1 MILFKVRCL
10 DSSDSEGEL
19 VEDKIYNVI
28 KEVGVFYYLENDPSN
43 DGWYKWR
50 FEVLRRSCELLRA
63 VVDNDEVVE
72 APIEQPAARDHAPA
86 PMPVPAFDFAAYNS
100 TMPGRK

>member
-10 DSSDSEGEL
+10 DSSDTEGEL

-28 KEVGVFYYLENDPSN
+28 KEVGVFYHLENDPTN

-50 FEVLRRSCELLRA
+50 FEVI
-63 VVDNDEVVE
+63 DNDEVVE

-100 TMPGRK
+100 TMPGRR